1 MQWRKLNATALRKCH
16 ILEPPLNEAFMP
28 NKSGIVSDLQFVD
41 KCTNSVLLYFQSK
54 REIIFKY
61 THKEMK
67 NPFFLITKYFNL
79 LNDKLSTRIRLNTN
93 RCLDV
98 FKSAERN
105 DRICD
110 FDQLISNF
118 TLWNQQIFKSE
129 WPLSKQQTFRE
140 SLQKKGFCTDWAR
153 QTSVENFGLVV
164 VKRKKLL
171 YCSDLL
177 KHFSLCGSFR
187 PAFHSNKIMF
197 WIKSYLLVD
206 FI

>member
-1 MQWRKLNATALRKCH
+1 MLRCF
-16 ILEPPLNEAFMP
+16 E
-28 NKSGIVSDLQFVD
+28 
-41 KCTNSVLLYFQSK
+41 
-54 REIIFKY
+54 
-61 THKEMK
+61 
-67 NPFFLITKYFNL
+67 
-79 LNDKLSTRIRLNTN
+79 
-93 RCLDV
+93 
-98 FKSAERN
+98 SAERN

-110 FDQLISNF
+110 FDQLVSNF

-140 SLQKKGFCTDWAR
+140 SLLKKGFCTDWAR

-187 PAFHSNKIMF
+187 PAFHSNKINVLNQIVFVGRLHINMSSARCVVLKKLWTYKRNFFYENVWNFLLTLMF
-197 WIKSYLLVD
+197 SLLH
-206 FI
+206 